1 MIVIAKIAFVM
12 YNTFW
17 VIKMKK
23 LLKSMLIIILAVCM
37 LVTITGCGKK
47 EEKEEPKKAEISNVT
62 NDISTT
68 DEAETTNISM
78 GEWNGNKYTNDYLG
92 MKFNLPTG
100 WTRYSDE
107 EIAEMMNISGEIL
120 KDEEQINIELA
131 KLTSVYYLAASD
143 PETLD
148 NVMLMTEKPIM
159 DVTTE
164 LYLNTLKTQL
174 ENLNSINYEVGETG
188 KEKVGNREFD
198 TLTTKATTNGVNMIQ
213 KYYIYKSGDHFI
225 DIIVTSNSG
234 EQAINKIIKSFE

>member
-17 VIKMKK
+17 VINMKK

-47 EEKEEPKKAEISNVT
+47 EEKEEPKKAEISKVDANA
-62 NDISTT
+62 DTT
-68 DEAETTNISM
+68 ETTTEISM
-78 GEWNGNKYTNDYLG
+78 GEWNGNTYTNNYLG
-92 MKFNLPTG
+92 LKFNLPTG
-100 WTRYSDE
+100 WTHYSDE
-107 EIAEMMNISGEIL
+107 EIAEMMNISEEVL

-188 KEKVGNREFD
+188 KEKIGNREFD
-198 TLTTKATTNGVNMIQ
+198 TLTTKATTNGVTMIQ